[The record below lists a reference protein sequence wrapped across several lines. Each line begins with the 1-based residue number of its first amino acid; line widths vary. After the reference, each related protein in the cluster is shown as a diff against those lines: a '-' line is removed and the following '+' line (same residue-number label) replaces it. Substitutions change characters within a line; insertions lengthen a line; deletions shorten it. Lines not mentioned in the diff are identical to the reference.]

1 MPESLVQAIRGVVFR
16 DTEVQDDKAAK
27 AVGTLVARARSR
39 VPTQFTRLIDRAGKA
54 AADRDTEDLARK
66 VVCLAL
72 LDYVLDELAELDE
85 SSQDALLAAINNR
98 LALHPDE
105 LAALAR
111 VAAEAALH
119 GDSAQAAPA
128 RVELAELLK
137 THLVPPSQQG
147 APTQGDGWNMNDQPN
162 DYLQDLDEDL
172 KGLLGALHASFAFD
186 EARLPK
192 RLHYSKRPPG
202 SPQMSDGQARFLVG
216 TIKALMRLDAD
227 VEGEDQ
233 NRIIAS
239 TAGILLLDGHHD
251 PDERAFFSHVSTAY
265 MELMEAASAS
275 RPEIREGDGD
285 FHQKRHVFE
294 AVSDVLEEEGSGTVF
309 YDAYAAVSRGMADT
323 FDTRSPGSA
332 GFAPAVLARYQ
343 AATLAAGGGDGGG
356 SGIAFLDLP
365 PLHDPGGENDEIKP
379 DNIAAISAI
388 YVVYQCEQLM
398 LFKCVERIVELFMAG
413 LLPMSGDNLAR
424 KLDDYYWNRED
435 QVSEAGRYANYA
447 RALGAPGGDIGP
459 DAPTNSEFNMHLM
472 RCVSTIAAV
481 QSERSY
487 AALFAQPGGIT
498 SLTKGEYARKA
509 MRDWAANCTLF
520 GYAGAQFAAERL
532 GNQLRQAMEILQ
544 LPRIKEIYGVNTMW
558 QVIERVAQSEFGVTV
573 NISKHVTLA
582 EETRVIMGVL
592 ADRAAI
598 WSQSSGRPLFSVPGV
613 EGDLDLETSNRLF
626 RAAQYFLAVN
636 GVQDTSIREYSQP
649 VETPA
654 MPSVPSFG
662 SFGGDG
668 AGIGGGA
675 GGDVAG
681 QIKDLLG
688 RGITPDAAQLK
699 SILGVN

>member
-1 MPESLVQAIRGVVFR
+1 ML
-16 DTEVQDDKAAK
+16 
-27 AVGTLVARARSR
+27 
-39 VPTQFTRLIDRAGKA
+39 
-54 AADRDTEDLARK
+54 
-66 VVCLAL
+66 
-72 LDYVLDELAELDE
+72 
-85 SSQDALLAAINNR
+85 
-98 LALHPDE
+98 
-105 LAALAR
+105 
-111 VAAEAALH
+111 
-119 GDSAQAAPA
+119 
-128 RVELAELLK
+128 
-137 THLVPPSQQG
+137 
-147 APTQGDGWNMNDQPN
+147 
-162 DYLQDLDEDL
+162 
-172 KGLLGALHASFAFD
+172 
-186 EARLPK
+186 
-192 RLHYSKRPPG
+192 
-202 SPQMSDGQARFLVG
+202 
-216 TIKALMRLDAD
+216 
-227 VEGEDQ
+227 
-233 NRIIAS
+233 IAS

-251 PDERAFFSHVSTAY
+251 PDERGFYTHVKTAY

-275 RPEIREGDGD
+275 RPGIVEDNGESEPS
-285 FHQKRHVFE
+285 FAQKRDVFA
-294 AVSDVLEEEGSGTVF
+294 AVSKELESGGGGRVF
-309 YDAYAAVSRGMADT
+309 YDSLAAVSRAMAAA
-323 FDTRSPGSA
+323 FETRPPTKPGFRA
-332 GFAPAVLARYQ
+332 AVLARYNDE
-343 AATLAAGGGDGGG
+343 TLAAGGGDGGG

-424 KLDDYYWNRED
+424 KLDNYYWNRED

-447 RALGAPGGDIGP
+447 RALGAPGGNVGP

-487 AALFAQPGGIT
+487 ANLFDQHSGTA

-509 MRDWAANCTLF
+509 MRDWAANCTLY

-573 NISKHVTLA
+573 NIVKHRTLA

-592 ADRAAI
+592 ADRAPI
-598 WSQSSGRPLFSVPGV
+598 WSQSSGKPLFTVGGV
-613 EGDLDLETSNRLF
+613 GGVGGDLDEETSDRLF

-636 GVQDTSIREYSQP
+636 GVQDANVREYSQP

-654 MPSVPSFG
+654 MPSVPPFG
-662 SFGGDG
+662 SFGGNG
-668 AGIGGGA
+668 AGIGVGA

-688 RGITPDAAQLK
+688 RGITPDTAQLK